1 MLGQQLLVED
11 PGERGPLPPRPLR
24 LLEEHQVVVGLAQAG
39 VLLLMPPAE
48 EELGTSPQ
56 NASWKSKAQ
65 GLVSGAV
72 DERNPG
78 GSGPS

>member
-1 MLGQQLLVED
+1 MKEAARPGLHPGVSGGAVHGNLASVLGQQLLVED

-48 EELGTSPQ
+48 EQLGTFP
-56 NASWKSKAQ
+56 
-65 GLVSGAV
+65 
-72 DERNPG
+72 
-78 GSGPS
+78 